1 VEDHVRNRPAAEYD
15 DGTIACTANALII
28 RRYYL
33 PWGAK
38 TVPYTAI
45 RAVDVLPLTGWHWIS
60 RWRLWGSGDF
70 LHWWNR
76 DLRRPGKN
84 TALVL
89 HIGGFV
95 RPTITPDDPSTVQ
108 RLIAQH
114 THA

>member
-1 VEDHVRNRPAAEYD
+1 VRNRLAPEYD
-15 DGTIACTANALII
+15 DGTIACTANALVI
-28 RRYYL
+28 RHYYF

-45 RAVDVLPLTGWHWIS
+45 RAVDVLPLTGWNWI
-60 RWRLWGSGDF
+60 RRGRLWGSGDF

-76 DLRRPGKN
+76 DLHRTGKK

-89 HIGGFV
+89 HVGGFV

-114 THA
+114 TRA